1 MNPPELFPETWR
13 AILRSLVGIPTLP
26 ETPASVVMAQ
36 PEAVLALFTPVFLC
50 LDDRVIHPREALPP
64 PLKSPAVDSDKG
76 TRLMLGQTKTKLL
89 AQNCN
94 CLPVQF
100 VRFHAPILAPEVRG
114 A

>member
-76 TRLMLGQTKTKLL
+76 TRLMLGQTKTKLP
-89 AQNCN
+89 AQH
-94 CLPVQF
+94 LDGLLVQF
-100 VRFHAPILAPEVRG
+100 VGGHSIS
-114 A
+114 